1 MKDVA
6 LLRKRNLKAWVSVDE
21 EVSILARY
29 ISQAE
34 WEELKAQCTETIL
47 NPITNQTDIKEDM
60 PAFRAL
66 LGERVVSDIVGLVD
80 SEDLDD
86 SGNVKPFP
94 ATPANIAMLMEEWT
108 EFRLTVMGVP
118 MSFERMLDLA
128 KAQTTKN

>member
-6 LLRKRNLKAWVSVDE
+6 LLRKRNLKAWVPVDE
-21 EVSILARY
+21 EVSFLARH

-47 NPITNQTDIKEDM
+47 NPVTNQTETKEDM

-86 SGNVKPFP
+86 NDNPKPFHV
-94 ATPANIAMLMEEWT
+94 TPANIAMLMEEWT
-108 EFRLTVMGVP
+108 EFRLAVMGVP
-118 MSFERMLDLA
+118 MSFERMLNLA
-128 KAQTTKN
+128 KAQATKN